1 MNFPI
6 KITKELLQVLF
17 HFIGAPCFYINEKGN
32 ECYTVLTS
40 GLLNKLSDSSNIP
53 KSVNYL
59 TLYLKEFS
67 SLSDEEFNLFLDKIS
82 EKLELDSLE
91 DFEEKIKKDID
102 GLFYL
107 MSIHFDV
114 FDLIK
119 KGLAKSQSSQEYKDI
134 TKIDIV

>member
-32 ECYTVLTS
+32 EYYTVLTS

-91 DFEEKIKKDID
+91 DFEEKIKEDID